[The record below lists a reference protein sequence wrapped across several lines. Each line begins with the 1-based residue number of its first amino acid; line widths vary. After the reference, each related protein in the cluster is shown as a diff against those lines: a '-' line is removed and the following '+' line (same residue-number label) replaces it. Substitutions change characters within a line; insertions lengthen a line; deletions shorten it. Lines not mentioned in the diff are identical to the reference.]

1 MKDLFSKLPDVK
13 VKTALILFFTSL
25 IFLAIATSLQPNKHY
40 SSGFDNFE
48 SSIPKAFG
56 DWKEAPQLTQ
66 QVSLVSDNK
75 SLQNQI
81 YDDVIM
87 RTYVNKDGAK
97 IMLALAYVKEQ
108 RQDVK
113 VHQPEICYPA
123 QGFQMLSSKISVFNM
138 PVSSSP
144 VVGKRQV
151 YSGASHQEA
160 VSYWIRVADETL
172 LTGIQMRL
180 KIIEDGLF
188 KGRLDD
194 GVLVRVSSITN
205 NESDLSKFY
214 QLHDQFLN
222 ELTATVE
229 GKFPG
234 LLVPSASKT

>member
-1 MKDLFSKLPDVK
+1 MKDLFNKLPDVK
-13 VKTALILFFTSL
+13 IKTALILFVTSL
-25 IFLAIATSLQPNKHY
+25 IFLAIATSLKPQKHY

-48 SSIPKAFG
+48 NSIPKEFG
-56 DWKEAPQLTQ
+56 DWKEAPQLTP

-123 QGFQMLSSKISVFNM
+123 QGFQMLSSKVSVFNM

-151 YSGASHQEA
+151 YSGSSHQEA

-205 NESDLSKFY
+205 NESDVSKFY
-214 QLHDQFLN
+214 QLHDQFLR